1 MSELSGSGGSE
12 AGAGVGASIPRR
24 RAAINLTAF
33 ISKGMNGQIVA
44 LAIVLVIFAVGTS
57 GLSLSP
63 KNLQTILSLAGIP
76 LIICLGIHQVV
87 IIGAMDLSTEGVI
100 SLCAVTVGFLLKN
113 PFTPADYGLWVIP
126 IALVIG
132 GAAGFINGLIN
143 TKIRM
148 PSFIATLGLGWVAQG
163 LAVIIG
169 KGNAVKLLDPRF
181 QLFTNGNFLEI
192 PNTMLVALGLF
203 VLLFVMQKWT
213 KLGTHMYAVG
223 GDEALAR
230 QAGIKVDRVKIVVF
244 VITGCIYALAAIL
257 LISRLASSNP
267 RTGKD
272 LMFPAMT
279 AVAVGGVSLSGGI
292 GGALNAVFGTLIV
305 TALNNGMVLMK
316 ISPYIQNAVNG
327 LVLIAAVALTI
338 DRKKIGIIK

>member
-1 MSELSGSGGSE
+1 MFS
-12 AGAGVGASIPRR
+12 
-24 RAAINLTAF
+24 F
-33 ISKGMNGQIVA
+33 ISRGMNGQIVS
-44 LAIVLVIFAVGTS
+44 LAIVLAIFAIGTS
-57 GLSLSP
+57 GLSLTP

-76 LIICLGIHQVV
+76 LILCLGIHQVV
-87 IIGAMDLSTEGVI
+87 LIGGMDLSTEGVI
-100 SLCAVTVGFLLKN
+100 SLCAVISGFLLKN
-113 PFTPADYGLWVIP
+113 PFTKADYGLWVIP
-126 IALVIG
+126 IAILIG
-132 GAAGFINGLIN
+132 GGAGFINGLIN

-163 LAVIIG
+163 LAVITG

-181 QLFTNGNFLEI
+181 QLFTNGNLLEI
-192 PNTMLVALGLF
+192 PNTFLVALILF
-203 VLLFVMQKWT
+203 AILFILQRWT
-213 KLGTHMYAVG
+213 KLGTHMYAIG

-230 QAGIKVDRVKIVVF
+230 QAGIKVDRVKIIVF
-244 VITGCIYALAAIL
+244 TITGILYALAAIL

-279 AVAVGGVSLSGGI
+279 AVAVGGVSLSGGV

-305 TALNNGMVLMK
+305 TVLNNGMVLMK
-316 ISPYIQNAVNG
+316 VSPYIQNAVNG
-327 LVLIAAVALTI
+327 LVLIVAVALTI

>member
-1 MSELSGSGGSE
+1 
-12 AGAGVGASIPRR
+12 
-24 RAAINLTAF
+24 
-33 ISKGMNGQIVA
+33 MNGQIVS
-44 LAIVLVIFAVGTS
+44 LAIVLAIFAIGTS
-57 GLSLSP
+57 GLSLTP

-76 LIICLGIHQVV
+76 LILCLGIHQVV
-87 IIGAMDLSTEGVI
+87 LIGGMDLSTEGVI
-100 SLCAVTVGFLLKN
+100 SLCAVISGFLLKN
-113 PFTPADYGLWVIP
+113 PFTKADYGLWVIP
-126 IALVIG
+126 IAILIG
-132 GAAGFINGLIN
+132 GGAGFINGLIN

-163 LAVIIG
+163 LAVITG

-181 QLFTNGNFLEI
+181 QLFTNGNLLEI
-192 PNTMLVALGLF
+192 PNTFLVAL
-203 VLLFVMQKWT
+203 LLFAILFILQRWT
-213 KLGTHMYAVG
+213 KLGTHIYAIG

-230 QAGIKVDRVKIVVF
+230 QAGIKVDRVKIIVF
-244 VITGCIYALAAIL
+244 TITGILYALAAIL

-279 AVAVGGVSLSGGI
+279 AVAVGGVSLSGGV

-305 TALNNGMVLMK
+305 TVLNNGMVLMK
-316 ISPYIQNAVNG
+316 VSPYIQNAVNG
-327 LVLIAAVALTI
+327 LVLIVAVALTI